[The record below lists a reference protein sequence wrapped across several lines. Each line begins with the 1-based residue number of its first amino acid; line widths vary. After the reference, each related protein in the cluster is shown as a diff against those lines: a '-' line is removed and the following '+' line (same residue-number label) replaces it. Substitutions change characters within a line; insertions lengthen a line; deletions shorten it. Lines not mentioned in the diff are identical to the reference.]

1 MKKITIIFTSLV
13 LLFIFA
19 CNQADKNFSDNTETI
34 GKYEYTK
41 EEEIN
46 YDMLDDD
53 IPQDVRTTDE
63 TEPVGGTS
71 STLTDDEIKK
81 IGKKIIKNADI
92 SIEVEDYKDFIKRT
106 KDSLNNF
113 DCYISSE
120 EESKT
125 SYAIYNTLVIRV
137 KSSQFDSLL
146 AAILS
151 GDDLNITSKSIYVN
165 DITEQY
171 VDIYQRLKARKLARD
186 QYTEIMKK
194 ARTVNEILNVMSY
207 INNIQEQIDA
217 AEGRIKYLD
226 DQVNYSTI
234 TITITQNIDE
244 NVIKDNF
251 WKKIINALKAGWQG
265 LLYIIL
271 AIFYLWPVWILTGI
285 IIFVV
290 RRRKKNKAK
299 INKND

>member
-34 GKYEYTK
+34 GKYEYAK